1 MFVVGAMAVV
11 SLLKTWPFIVL
22 STNRQTDYG
31 FMIVIDQ
38 DSFQNF
44 PVCFAHFKIS
54 QFLFLF
60 FFCIFVYPFCD
71 FCVPANILLPIQPL
85 ELDERKQMLI
95 RFKLGSDRNY
105 SMLFVY

>member
-1 MFVVGAMAVV
+1 MVFVGAMAVV

-54 QFLFLF
+54 QFF
-60 FFCIFVYPFCD
+60 FFCIFVYPPIFC
-71 FCVPANILLPIQPL
+71 CLYNRWNWMNVS
-85 ELDERKQMLI
+85 KC
-95 RFKLGSDRNY
+95 
-105 SMLFVY
+105 

>member
-1 MFVVGAMAVV
+1 MVFVGAMAVV

-54 QFLFLF
+54 QFFFFFFVFLF
-60 FFCIFVYPFCD
+60 TRQYFVAYIT
-71 FCVPANILLPIQPL
+71 VGI
-85 ELDERKQMLI
+85 
-95 RFKLGSDRNY
+95 G
-105 SMLFVY
+105 